1 MKELTQNEVGN
12 VRGAWGVSRAG
23 LGALAGAAGY
33 LGYAATSGTFSWG
46 QLGVYT
52 AGGALTGAIGGP
64 VGVVRAYLCR
74 ERHSV
79 LERLLAELARLV
91 RLPTNSKTLEE
102 HISVKFGSSLVVRGL
117 RKLDCNGV
125 GVAQ

>member
-23 LGALAGAAGY
+23 LGAFAGAAGY

-64 VGVVRAYLCR
+64 VGVVRAYFMPR
-74 ERHSV
+74 
-79 LERLLAELARLV
+79 AA
-91 RLPTNSKTLEE
+91 
-102 HISVKFGSSLVVRGL
+102 F
-117 RKLDCNGV
+117 GV
-125 GVAQ
+125 GAVAGGNSTGGPTPNELKDS